1 MSIVS
6 VLCRPSDRSLN
17 RSLNRNADGTAGGIE
32 RRYVT
37 LRSIGMSLFTKKEE
51 PAQENVESKAAQPT
65 SGKGRPT
72 PKRKDAQ
79 AQNLRPLVPKD
90 RDASRKAAKARIR
103 ERENAEYDAMQS
115 GDINH
120 MPKSERLPWRIYIRD
135 YVDARFNLG
144 EFFIP
149 VAFIILIGS
158 MVVTYKWPALALP
171 LMLIMYVY
179 LFAVIIDVAVMW
191 HKLKK
196 KLIEKFGEQSVA
208 KGSVP
213 VPMRGAVPSRFA
225 VGGFRSLVTRSVDT
239 GRSDRYREPPGDF
252 SSRQRTTDGFSI
264 TMENDCSHRTKAHF
278 TCVQTNQ

>member
-1 MSIVS
+1 MR
-6 VLCRPSDRSLN
+6 LKSDSTRVRISSATKAVIILDAPYICVCITRIEYRVTNVHCIRSLQTV
-17 RSLNRNADGTAGGIE
+17 RPQLESQLEPQRRRHRGRHRASIRHLTLYRHEFVYQEGRAGAGKRREQGCTAD
-32 RRYVT
+32 
-37 LRSIGMSLFTKKEE
+37 LRQGPSN
-51 PAQENVESKAAQPT
+51 P
-65 SGKGRPT
+65 
-72 PKRKDAQ
+72 DAQ

-208 KGSVP
+208 KG
-213 VPMRGAVPSRFA
+213 MRSGSYAWSRA
-225 VGGFRSLVTRSVDT
+225 IQIRRWRLPKP
-239 GRSDRYREPPGDF
+239 RYPKRGHWPE
-252 SSRQRTTDGFSI
+252 
-264 TMENDCSHRTKAHF
+264 
-278 TCVQTNQ
+278 

>member
-51 PAQENVESKAAQPT
+51 PAQENVKSKAAQPT

-144 EFFIP
+144 ERPYTEDLLGLP
-149 VAFIILIGS
+149 VVNIRHVPLTNTFNAVVKRLMDIFGSVVAIILFS
-158 MVVTYKWPALALP
+158 P
-171 LMLIMYVY
+171 IM
-179 LFAVIIDVAVMW
+179 LFAVIMI
-191 HKLKK
+191 KLTSPGP
-196 KLIEKFGEQSVA
+196 LIYKQE
-208 KGSVP
+208 
-213 VPMRGAVPSRFA
+213 R
-225 VGGFRSLVTRSVDT
+225 VGLHNHTFMMYKFRSMEVRRGCFAPAPRRAEAAAARRSHPGSPDC
-239 GRSDRYREPPGDF
+239 RSCICRCRRLCRCYP
-252 SSRQRTTDGFSI
+252 
-264 TMENDCSHRTKAHF
+264 AHSPD
-278 TCVQTNQ
+278 

>member
-51 PAQENVESKAAQPT
+51 PAQENVESKA
-65 SGKGRPT
+65 
-72 PKRKDAQ
+72 AQ

-208 KGSVP
+208 KG
-213 VPMRGAVPSRFA
+213 MRSGSYAWSRA
-225 VGGFRSLVTRSVDT
+225 IQIRRWRLPKP
-239 GRSDRYREPPGDF
+239 RYPKRGHWPE
-252 SSRQRTTDGFSI
+252 
-264 TMENDCSHRTKAHF
+264 
-278 TCVQTNQ
+278 

>member
-196 KLIEKFGEQSVA
+196 KLIEKFGE
-208 KGSVP
+208 
-213 VPMRGAVPSRFA
+213 
-225 VGGFRSLVTRSVDT
+225 
-239 GRSDRYREPPGDF
+239 
-252 SSRQRTTDGFSI
+252 
-264 TMENDCSHRTKAHF
+264 
-278 TCVQTNQ
+278 

>member
-90 RDASRKAAKARIR
+90 REASRKAAKARMR
-103 ERENAEYDAMQS
+103 ERENAEYDAMQR

-171 LMLIMYVY
+171 LMLI
-179 LFAVIIDVAVMW
+179 
-191 HKLKK
+191 KK

-208 KGSVP
+208 KG
-213 VPMRGAVPSRFA
+213 MRSGSYAWSRA
-225 VGGFRSLVTRSVDT
+225 LQIRRWRLPKP
-239 GRSDRYREPPGDF
+239 RYPKRGHWPE
-252 SSRQRTTDGFSI
+252 
-264 TMENDCSHRTKAHF
+264 
-278 TCVQTNQ
+278 

>member
-1 MSIVS
+1 MEEKKN
-6 VLCRPSDRSLN
+6 LL
-17 RSLNRNADGTAGGIE
+17 TYAG
-32 RRYVT
+32 
-37 LRSIGMSLFTKKEE
+37 LKKLEDE
-51 PAQENVESKAAQPT
+51 LHDLKVV
-65 SGKGRPT
+65 
-72 PKRKDAQ
+72 KRKEVAG
-79 AQNLRPLVPKD
+79 KI
-90 RDASRKAAKARIR
+90 KEAR
-103 ERENAEYDAMQS
+103 EQGDLSENAEYDAMQR

-208 KGSVP
+208 KG
-213 VPMRGAVPSRFA
+213 MRSGSYAWSRA
-225 VGGFRSLVTRSVDT
+225 IQIRRWRLPKP
-239 GRSDRYREPPGDF
+239 RYPKRGHWPE
-252 SSRQRTTDGFSI
+252 
-264 TMENDCSHRTKAHF
+264 
-278 TCVQTNQ
+278 

>member
-90 RDASRKAAKARIR
+90 RDASRKAAKARISR
-103 ERENAEYDAMQS
+103 PQTGAATVASRMGANQRC
-115 GDINH
+115 
-120 MPKSERLPWRIYIRD
+120 MPPCKALYCTGCQCARCGAWFTAAPSTMKHAWRR
-135 YVDARFNLG
+135 R
-144 EFFIP
+144 
-149 VAFIILIGS
+149 
-158 MVVTYKWPALALP
+158 
-171 LMLIMYVY
+171 
-179 LFAVIIDVAVMW
+179 
-191 HKLKK
+191 
-196 KLIEKFGEQSVA
+196 
-208 KGSVP
+208 
-213 VPMRGAVPSRFA
+213 R
-225 VGGFRSLVTRSVDT
+225 
-239 GRSDRYREPPGDF
+239 
-252 SSRQRTTDGFSI
+252 
-264 TMENDCSHRTKAHF
+264 
-278 TCVQTNQ
+278 